1 MVSNIV
7 YFHPY
12 LGKITILTNIFQR
25 GWNHQLDMAMLGKH
39 LSYVFL
45 ALFLAAWKPLRSSR
59 IHGRWPNTTL
69 QRIVGWFCMA
79 ASMIWP
85 NLLGDLGEGVGQ
97 VGVLFD
103 NNQSLGCFVGHGKG
117 GWIGGR
123 KEHYA
128 KLHEQI
134 WSKICNRQVCD
145 CDLYGILKWP
155 FYRLPV
161 TSNDRG

>member
-1 MVSNIV
+1 
-7 YFHPY
+7 
-12 LGKITILTNIFQR
+12 
-25 GWNHQLDMAMLGKH
+25 MAMLGKH

-45 ALFLAAWKPLRSSR
+45 ALFLAAWNPLRSSR

-123 KEHYA
+123 KENYS

-134 WSKICNRQVCD
+134 EVKYITGKSAIVTFMGFLSGPFIGCRWPPTIGDKKVTWNHPGHLVPQICLRNFWIWHSKP
-145 CDLYGILKWP
+145 L
-155 FYRLPV
+155 
-161 TSNDRG
+161 T